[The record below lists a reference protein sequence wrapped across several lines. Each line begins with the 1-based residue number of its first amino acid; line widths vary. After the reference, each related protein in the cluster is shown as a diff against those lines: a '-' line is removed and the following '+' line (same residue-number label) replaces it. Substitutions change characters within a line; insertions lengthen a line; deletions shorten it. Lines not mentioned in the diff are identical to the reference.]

1 MHPQPTQPDKSKDYA
16 DFAMRVI
23 ADGWLPDPWLEGAP
37 RLAATPHVLAPATAA
52 HLCAAAEGVALAHD
66 ELCRLLAAEPE
77 LLEPLNLQPVQQA
90 LWWSSAPAWHGL
102 ARADV
107 FETAQGGIQICE
119 LNCDTPTGVAE
130 SVVLGRLLAAPG
142 RVDANRTL
150 LQRWVALLRR
160 AATAQAK
167 VERSLTA
174 GLVWPTE
181 QTEDMPML
189 LLWRGALEEAGWRVV
204 DGSPF
209 NLGLGADGRA
219 TLLGTPC
226 DVIVRHYKTDW
237 WAERRPAWRD
247 EAPVPDSEPLLA
259 QLQALLGAEAA
270 GATAIV
276 NPMGAIVPQN
286 KRFLALLWRHRDRLS
301 QAARHAIEAWIPPTE
316 LLEDV
321 PVSTLLAE
329 QAAWVLKSDYGCEGD
344 EVVVGAEVT
353 AEDWMRALEQTVP
366 GRFVAQR
373 WFEAARNSAGEQVN
387 VGVYLIGGEAAG
399 LLARLSKQAT
409 DQRAVMATIQ
419 IATAQEAPDGRS

>member
-1 MHPQPTQPDKSKDYA
+1 MPIEAADYA
-16 DFAMRVI
+16 AFAMRVI

-37 RLAATPHVLAPATAA
+37 RLAPTPHVLTPASAA
-52 HLCAAAEGVALAHD
+52 RFCTAAEGVALAHD
-66 ELCRLLAAEPE
+66 ELCRLLAAEPD

-119 LNCDTPTGVAE
+119 LNCDTPTGIAE

-142 RVDANRTL
+142 GADANQTL
-150 LQRWVALLRR
+150 LDRWVALLRR
-160 AATAQAK
+160 AASARGK
-167 VERSLTA
+167 LDRSLTA

-189 LLWRGALEEAGWRVV
+189 LLWRAALEDAGWRVV

-219 TLLGTPC
+219 TLLGTAC
-226 DVIVRHYKTDW
+226 DVVVRHYKTDW

-247 EAPVPDSEPLLA
+247 EPPVPDSEPLLEP
-259 QLQALLGAEAA
+259 LRVLLEAEAA
-270 GATAIV
+270 GATTIV

-301 QAARHAIEAWIPPTE
+301 EAGRRAVETWIPPTE

-321 PVSTLLAE
+321 PAATLLAE

-353 AEDWMRALEQTVP
+353 AEVWQRALEQAVP
-366 GRFVAQR
+366 GRWVAQR
-373 WFEAARNSAGEQVN
+373 WFEAARNAAGEQVN
-387 VGVYLIGGEAAG
+387 LGVYLIGGEAAG
-399 LLARLSKQAT
+399 LLARRSRQAT
-409 DQRAVMATIQ
+409 DQRAVMATVQ
-419 IATAQEAPDGRS
+419 IANAQEEPDGRS